1 MVPKGLGVVE
11 GVVGVG
17 VVGVVV
23 GAAEVDTAAG
33 SNIAASPE
41 TLADCDTFTLADC
54 DTFTLVDCDTFTFA
68 DTPSDTTPLP
78 GFIVSFE
85 AFTEAGSLN
94 YQITHSAY
102 TYNILQTIF
111 LGRRIGMAL
120 FVHNARTF
128 QISLLWIR
136 CIRFRQFLH
145 R

>member
-17 VVGVVV
+17 VAGVVV

-33 SNIAASPE
+33 SNIASPE
-41 TLADCDTFTLADC
+41 TLA
-54 DTFTLVDCDTFTFA
+54 DCDTFTFA

-94 YQITHSAY
+94 YQITHSAH
-102 TYNILQTIF
+102 THNILQTIF

-136 CIRFRQFLH
+136 CIRFWQFLH

>member
-11 GVVGVG
+11 GVVGVS
-17 VVGVVV
+17 VAGVVV
-23 GAAEVDTAAG
+23 GATEVDTAAG
-33 SNIAASPE
+33 PNIAASPE

-54 DTFTLVDCDTFTFA
+54 DTFTLADCDTFTFA

-94 YQITHSAY
+94 YQITHSAH
-102 TYNILQTIF
+102 THNILQTIF

-136 CIRFRQFLH
+136 RIRFWQFLH

>member
-17 VVGVVV
+17 VAGVVV

-33 SNIAASPE
+33 PNIAASPE
-41 TLADCDTFTLADC
+41 TLADCDTFTLA
-54 DTFTLVDCDTFTFA
+54 DCDTFTFA

-94 YQITHSAY
+94 YQITHSAH
-102 TYNILQTIF
+102 THNILQTIF
-111 LGRRIGMAL
+111 LGRRIGMEL

>member
-17 VVGVVV
+17 VAGVVV

-41 TLADCDTFTLADC
+41 TLADCDTFTLA
-54 DTFTLVDCDTFTFA
+54 DCDTFTFA

-94 YQITHSAY
+94 YQITHSAH
-102 TYNILQTIF
+102 THNILQTIF

-136 CIRFRQFLH
+136 RIRFWQFLH

>member
-11 GVVGVG
+11 GVVGVS
-17 VVGVVV
+17 VAGVVV
-23 GAAEVDTAAG
+23 GATEVDTAAG
-33 SNIAASPE
+33 PNIAASPE
-41 TLADCDTFTLADC
+41 TLADCDTFTLA
-54 DTFTLVDCDTFTFA
+54 DCDTFTFA

-94 YQITHSAY
+94 YQITHSAH
-102 TYNILQTIF
+102 THNILQTIF

-136 CIRFRQFLH
+136 RIRFWQFLH